1 MKFPVSWLAVVAAL
15 SLVLPAVAAPPVP
28 ASAAP
33 PLSAPTA
40 APSSSPASAPESAAP
55 SGATTAPVSK
65 PRGTA
70 TDHVELDQTT
80 ITGNRELPNVMVI
93 VPWKESTPGDPG
105 KAGRSL
111 LDDALEPLDREE
123 FRRELQYG
131 RALRSKSVQPKS
143 PSSSPAKPATGVTGG
158 NAEPL
163 SNPSNP

>member
-1 MKFPVSWLAVVAAL
+1 MKFPVSSLLVAGSL
-15 SLVLPAVAAPPVP
+15 SLGLPAAAAPPVP
-28 ASAAP
+28 AAVAP
-33 PLSAPTA
+33 PLAAPTA
-40 APSSSPASAPESAAP
+40 AATSAPESTAPSVATAAP
-55 SGATTAPVSK
+55 LPK
-65 PRGTA
+65 PRGKA

-93 VPWKESTPGDPG
+93 VPWKESSPGDPG

-131 RALRSKSVQPKS
+131 RALRSKSGQPKA
-143 PSSSPAKPATGVTGG
+143 PPSSPAKPATGVTGG

>member
-1 MKFPVSWLAVVAAL
+1 MKFPFSWLLVAGSL
-15 SLVLPAVAAPPVP
+15 SLVLPAAAAPPVP
-28 ASAAP
+28 ASVAP

-40 APSSSPASAPESAAP
+40 AASVPDSAAP

-65 PRGTA
+65 PRGKA

-131 RALRSKSVQPKS
+131 RALRSKSVQPKA

>member
-1 MKFPVSWLAVVAAL
+1 MKFPFSWWLLAGSL
-15 SLVLPAVAAPPVP
+15 WLVLPAVAAPPVP
-28 ASAAP
+28 AAAAP
-33 PLSAPTA
+33 PVPAPVAASTAATTLA
-40 APSSSPASAPESAAP
+40 APS
-55 SGATTAPVSK
+55 ATRATPVAT
-65 PRGTA
+65 PRGKA

-93 VPWKESTPGDPG
+93 VPWKESAPGDPG

-131 RALRSKSVQPKS
+131 RALRGKPVQPKAT
-143 PSSSPAKPATGVTGG
+143 PSGPATPAPTVTGG